1 MRFPLS
7 RSALVLTVSLCLLF
21 CSTAFAGH
29 QEQPD
34 PPSSPSPVAQSPKP
48 VPSLPN
54 QVTIPGPLRSFL
66 RMAGM
71 SQKISLEDVLPALAR
86 NVYILGYQQGRG
98 TEYLLL
104 LERYVQQARELQTL
118 AAQTARFALT
128 AARMPDPSFRYLAT
142 VCAMHVDKKTYPW

>member
-48 VPSLPN
+48 VPSLP
-54 QVTIPGPLRSFL
+54 IKLPSLGLCDRSC
-66 RMAGM
+66 AW
-71 SQKISLEDVLPALAR
+71 PA
-86 NVYILGYQQGRG
+86 
-98 TEYLLL
+98 
-104 LERYVQQARELQTL
+104 
-118 AAQTARFALT
+118 
-128 AARMPDPSFRYLAT
+128 
-142 VCAMHVDKKTYPW
+142 